1 VSVSI
6 VSADRSVTGIHG
18 SLRGLKQAYPE
29 DDGLAFVDDDEGEN
43 DDYAGAVDDDY
54 YFDDDELSLIFD
66 DDDGYDDDDF
76 DVTFPSY
83 TSDYYFE
90 SNSSKTLAAPAAI
103 CVLVL
108 VALLF

>member
-1 VSVSI
+1 MGLSISI
-6 VSADRSVTGIHG
+6 VSADRTVTGFHG

-29 DDGLAFVDDDEGEN
+29 DDGLEFVDDDEGEN

-54 YFDDDELSLIFD
+54 YFDDD
-66 DDDGYDDDDF
+66 GYDDDDF
-76 DVTFPSY
+76 AVTFPSY
-83 TSDYYFE
+83 TSDYDFE
-90 SNSSKTLAAPAAI
+90 SNSSKALAAPAAI

>member
-1 VSVSI
+1 MGFALVFVFLSISI
-6 VSADRSVTGIHG
+6 VSADRTVTGFHG

-29 DDGLAFVDDDEGEN
+29 DDGLEFVDDDEGEN

-54 YFDDDELSLIFD
+54 
-66 DDDGYDDDDF
+66 DDDDF
-76 DVTFPSY
+76 AVTFPSY
-83 TSDYYFE
+83 TSDYDFE
-90 SNSSKTLAAPAAI
+90 SNSSKALAAPAAI